1 MDIIF
6 GCLKNDEEFKNLIEN
21 TFPEAEECENFS
33 VSGMEEMVCY
43 IIPVATLVI
52 QLADFILTHFTKND
66 DNERYVMLNGKK
78 KIFKGCTKDEIIE
91 ILGKI
96 K

>member
-6 GCLKNDEEFKNLIEN
+6 GCLKDDEEFKNLIES
-21 TFPEAEECENFS
+21 TFPEAEEYENFS
-33 VSGMEEMVCY
+33 VSGMEEMICY
-43 IIPVATLVI
+43 IIPVVALVI
-52 QLADFILTHFTKND
+52 QLADFIFAHFTESD
-66 DNERYVMLNGKK
+66 DNERYVMIDGKK
-78 KIFKGCTKDEIIE
+78 KTFKGYTKDEIIE

>member
-6 GCLKNDEEFKNLIEN
+6 GCLKRDEEFKNLIES
-21 TFPEAEECENFS
+21 TFPEAVECENFS
-33 VSGMEEMVCY
+33 ISGIEEIICY
-43 IIPVATLVI
+43 IIPVAALVI
-52 QLADFILTHFTKND
+52 QLADFILAHFVKSD
-66 DNERYVMLNGKK
+66 DNERFVMINGKK